1 MTQQET
7 IWGWFYLMVQL
18 FVLPTAL
25 ALVNTYLPRQMSGS
39 ELNFTLYLMNFLA
52 VLWIFHNYLAKNL
65 NQLQQHLGF
74 FCQAV
79 ILGFVAYWACSRVV
93 NWSVGIFVPGFT
105 NANDASIAALAKSGY
120 YLTAVGTVVLVP
132 LAEECFYR
140 GLIFRG
146 LYNRS
151 PWAAYI
157 VSIAVFAAVHI
168 AGHIR
173 SYSVLELV
181 ICFLQ
186 YLPAGLCLAWSYA
199 KADTI
204 FAPVMIHA
212 AINAMAVYHLY

>member
-7 IWGWFYLMVQL
+7 IWGWFYFICQL
-18 FVLPTAL
+18 LVLPTAL
-25 ALVNTYLPRQMSGS
+25 SLVNTYLPRPMSAS
-39 ELNFTLYLMNFLA
+39 ELNFTLYLLNFLA
-52 VLWIFHNYLAKNL
+52 VLWIFHSYLGKNL
-65 NQLQQHLGF
+65 SQMQQHPAY

-79 ILGFVAYWACSRVV
+79 ILGFVAYWACSRCI

-105 NANDASIAALAKSGY
+105 NANDASIAALARSGY

-146 LYNRS
+146 LYKQS
-151 PWAAYI
+151 PLAAYI
-157 VSIAVFAAVHI
+157 LSIAVFAAVHI
-168 AGHIR
+168 AGYIR
-173 SYSVLELV
+173 SYTLVELL

-186 YLPAGLCLAWSYA
+186 YLPAGLCLAWAYA

-204 FAPVMIHA
+204 FAPVFIHA
-212 AINAMAVYHLY
+212 AINAMAVYRLY